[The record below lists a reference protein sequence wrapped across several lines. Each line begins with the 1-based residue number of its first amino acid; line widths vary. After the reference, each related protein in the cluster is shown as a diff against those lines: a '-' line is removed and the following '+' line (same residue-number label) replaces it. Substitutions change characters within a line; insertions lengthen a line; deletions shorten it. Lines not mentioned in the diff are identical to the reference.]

1 MLRAAR
7 GQQHA
12 QATKRS
18 WNVVVFSV
26 GGMKLAARTE
36 DVGGVSPW
44 TESIPVPSRTPFVQA
59 MLKRDNHVMPVYD
72 LAARLSRKLTG
83 SPLLCLVAR
92 QLDGPMA
99 ICIDADVPSL
109 ETVDATAIRRTTWD
123 IEMLGSHDWRKRCPL
138 WLQRLG
144 DRDGCRQKFRVPERI
159 CDAEVLVG
167 WSIAVRKVAER
178 Y

>member
-72 LAARLSRKLTG
+72 LAARLSRTVQG
-83 SPLLCLVAR
+83 DPLLCLVAR
-92 QLDGPMA
+92 HLDGPMA

-109 ETVDATAIRRTTWD
+109 ETVDATAIRQNGRRD
-123 IEMLGSHDWRKRCPL
+123 IETLGSVTIGENDVAIVA
-138 WLQRLG
+138 LQRLG
-144 DRDGCRQKFRVPERI
+144 RSRQ
-159 CDAEVLVG
+159 D
-167 WSIAVRKVAER
+167 AVRSSE

>member
-12 QATKRS
+12 QATKRA

-26 GGMKLAARTE
+26 GGMRLAARTE

-72 LAARLSRKLTG
+72 LAARLSRKLIG

-92 QLDGPMA
+92 HLDGPMA

-109 ETVDATAIRRTTWD
+109 ETVDTAAIRPNGRGD
-123 IEMLGSHDWRKRCPL
+123 IETLGSVTIGENDVAIVA
-138 WLQRLG
+138 LQRLG
-144 DRDGCRQKFRVPERI
+144 RSRQ
-159 CDAEVLVG
+159 D
-167 WSIAVRKVAER
+167 AVRG
-178 Y
+178 

>member
-59 MLKRDNHVMPVYD
+59 MQKRDNHVMPVYD
-72 LAARLSRKLTG
+72 LATRLSRKLQG
-83 SPLLCLVAR
+83 DPLLCLVAR
-92 QLDGPMA
+92 HLDGPMA

-109 ETVDATAIRRTTWD
+109 ETVDVTAIRPNCREDVET
-123 IEMLGSHDWRKRCPL
+123 LGMVTIGGEDVAIVA
-138 WLQRLG
+138 LQRLG
-144 DRDGCRQKFRVPERI
+144 RSRQDVDRGQ
-159 CDAEVLVG
+159 G
-167 WSIAVRKVAER
+167 H
-178 Y
+178 

>member
-72 LAARLSRKLTG
+72 LAARLSRTVQG
-83 SPLLCLVAR
+83 DPLLCLVAR
-92 QLDGPMA
+92 HLDGPMA

-109 ETVDATAIRRTTWD
+109 ETVDATAIRQNGRGD
-123 IEMLGSHDWRKRCPL
+123 IETLGSVTIGENDVAIVA
-138 WLQRLG
+138 LQRLG
-144 DRDGCRQKFRVPERI
+144 RSRQ
-159 CDAEVLVG
+159 D
-167 WSIAVRKVAER
+167 AVRRSE

>member
-7 GQQHA
+7 GQQQA

-59 MLKRDNHVMPVYD
+59 MLKRNNHVMPVYD
-72 LAARLSRKLTG
+72 LAARLSRTVQG
-83 SPLLCLVAR
+83 DPLLCLVAR
-92 QLDGPMA
+92 HLDGPMA

-109 ETVDATAIRRTTWD
+109 ETVDATAIRPNDRGD
-123 IEMLGSHDWRKRCPL
+123 IETLGSVTIGENDVAIVE
-138 WLQRLG
+138 LQRLG
-144 DRDGCRQKFRVPERI
+144 RSRQN
-159 CDAEVLVG
+159 
-167 WSIAVRKVAER
+167 AVRSSE

>member
-7 GQQHA
+7 GQQQA

-26 GGMKLAARTE
+26 GGLKLAARTE

-59 MLKRDNHVMPVYD
+59 MLKSGNHVMPVYD
-72 LAARLSRKLTG
+72 LASRLSCKLPG
-83 SPLLCLVAR
+83 NPLLCLVAR
-92 QLDGPMA
+92 HLDGPMA

-109 ETVDATAIRRTTWD
+109 ETVDATAIRPNIRED
-123 IEMLGSHDWRKRCPL
+123 IETLGSVTIGGDDVAIVA
-138 WLQRLG
+138 LQRLG
-144 DRDGCRQKFRVPERI
+144 RSKQD
-159 CDAEVLVG
+159 
-167 WSIAVRKVAER
+167 AVRS
-178 Y
+178 

>member
-1 MLRAAR
+1 
-7 GQQHA
+7 
-12 QATKRS
+12 
-18 WNVVVFSV
+18 VVVFSV

-72 LAARLSRKLTG
+72 LAARLSRTVQG
-83 SPLLCLVAR
+83 DPLLCLVAR

-109 ETVDATAIRRTTWD
+109 ETVDATAIRPNDRRD
-123 IEMLGSHDWRKRCPL
+123 IETLGSVTIGENDVAIVE
-138 WLQRLG
+138 LQRLG
-144 DRDGCRQKFRVPERI
+144 RSRQ
-159 CDAEVLVG
+159 D
-167 WSIAVRKVAER
+167 AVRSSE

>member
-7 GQQHA
+7 GQQQD

-36 DVGGVSPW
+36 DVEGVSPW

-72 LAARLSRKLTG
+72 LAARLSRTLQG
-83 SPLLCLVAR
+83 DPLLCLVAR
-92 QLDGPMA
+92 HLDGPMA

-109 ETVDATAIRRTTWD
+109 ETVDVTTIRPDGRGD
-123 IEMLGSHDWRKRCPL
+123 IETLGSVTIGGEDVAIVAL
-138 WLQRLG
+138 ERLG
-144 DRDGCRQKFRVPERI
+144 RSR
-159 CDAEVLVG
+159 
-167 WSIAVRKVAER
+167 
-178 Y
+178 